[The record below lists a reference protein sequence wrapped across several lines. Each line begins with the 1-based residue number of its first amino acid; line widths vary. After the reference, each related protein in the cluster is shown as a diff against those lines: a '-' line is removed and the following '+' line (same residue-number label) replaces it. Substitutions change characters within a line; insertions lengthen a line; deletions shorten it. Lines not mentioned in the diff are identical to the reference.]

1 MKTMFLCL
9 FLTLSLPADSLRVL
23 FWNLENYFDWR
34 NDSTSVADA
43 EFSSQGARRWT
54 RKRFYAKTN
63 AIAKAILWAS
73 SSANASG
80 SDNFPGTEIGPMSPE
95 SHHLPSVK
103 GMPDIIGL
111 AEVENAFVLRR
122 LLDATALRKLDY
134 RVVHFDSPDPR
145 GIDVALLYRSSRLE
159 LLDARP
165 CHLYTADST
174 VLATRDILLARF
186 IGPDGGDVAF
196 LVNHH
201 PSKYGGA
208 AVSEPRRQIAVR
220 RLKELADSLHRL
232 GVTRILAMGDMNDTP
247 ANPLFRQLEPTLV
260 NRAEPLYRQGEGTIK
275 YDGAWELIDMFF
287 ASPEAGAG
295 PMKILRIPF
304 LTTMDAAHA
313 GTKPLRTYSG
323 PRYLGGVSDHCPIE
337 ISLAM

>member
-1 MKTMFLCL
+1 MKTLFLCL
-9 FLTLSLPADSLRVL
+9 FLTLNPPADSLRVL

-43 EFSSQGARRWT
+43 EFSSRGERRWT

-63 AIAKAILWAS
+63 AIAKTILWA
-73 SSANASG
+73 G
-80 SDNFPGTEIGPMSPE
+80 
-95 SHHLPSVK
+95 V
-103 GMPDIIGL
+103 PDVIGL

-122 LLDATALRKLDY
+122 LLDATILRKLDY
-134 RVVHFDSPDPR
+134 RIVHFDSPDPR

-165 CHLYTADST
+165 CHLYAPDST

-208 AVSEPRRQIAVR
+208 AASEPRRQAAVR

-247 ANPLFRQLEPTLV
+247 ANPVYRQLEPTLV
-260 NRAEPLYRQGEGTIK
+260 NLAEPLHRKGEGTIK

-287 ASPEAGAG
+287 ASPEAGPG
-295 PMKILRIPF
+295 PMQILQVPF
-304 LTTMDAAHA
+304 LMTRETTHA
-313 GTKPLRTYSG
+313 GIKPLRTYSG
-323 PRYLGGVSDHCPIE
+323 PRYLGGVSDHCPIV
-337 ISLAM
+337 IKLLPL

>member
-54 RKRFYAKTN
+54 RKRFYVKTN

-73 SSANASG
+73 SSSAN
-80 SDNFPGTEIGPMSPE
+80 
-95 SHHLPSVK
+95 
-103 GMPDIIGL
+103 GMPDVIGL

>member
-9 FLTLSLPADSLRVL
+9 FLTLSPPADSLRVL

-54 RKRFYAKTN
+54 RKRFYVKTN

-73 SSANASG
+73 SSSAN
-80 SDNFPGTEIGPMSPE
+80 
-95 SHHLPSVK
+95 
-103 GMPDIIGL
+103 GMPDVIGL

>member
-1 MKTMFLCL
+1 MKTLFLCL
-9 FLTLSLPADSLRVL
+9 FLTLNPPADSLRVL

-43 EFSSQGARRWT
+43 EFSSRGERRWT

-63 AIAKAILWAS
+63 AIAKTILWA
-73 SSANASG
+73 G
-80 SDNFPGTEIGPMSPE
+80 
-95 SHHLPSVK
+95 V
-103 GMPDIIGL
+103 PDVIGL

-122 LLDATALRKLDY
+122 LLDATILRKLDY
-134 RVVHFDSPDPR
+134 RIVHFDSPDPR

-165 CHLYTADST
+165 CHLYAPDST

-208 AVSEPRRQIAVR
+208 AASEPRRQAAVR

-247 ANPLFRQLEPTLV
+247 ANPVYRQLEPTLV
-260 NRAEPLYRQGEGTIK
+260 NLAEPLHRKGVGTIK

-295 PMKILRIPF
+295 PMQILQVPF
-304 LTTMDAAHA
+304 LMTRETTHA
-313 GTKPLRTYSG
+313 GIKPLRTYSG
-323 PRYLGGVSDHCPIE
+323 PRYLGGVSDHCPIV
-337 ISLAM
+337 IKLLPL